1 MGMFDALNVSATG
14 LSAER
19 TRMDVVANNL
29 ANAQTTRGANGQP
42 FRRQEV
48 VLQAQSQSFASVLS
62 RSVGELAQP
71 TKGAPTG
78 VKVVE
83 VAEDPTPNRRIYDPG
98 HPDADANGYISL
110 PNVNPVTEMVDLI
123 ASSRSYEANATAMQ
137 TAKQMFSKTVDLMRS

>member
-1 MGMFDALNVSATG
+1 MGMFDALNVSASG

-48 VLQAQSQSFASVLS
+48 VMQAESQSFASVLS
-62 RSVGELAQP
+62 RNVGTMTEP
-71 TKGAPTG
+71 KGAPRG

-123 ASSRSYEANATAMQ
+123 ASSRAYEANATAMQ
-137 TAKQMFSKTVDLMRS
+137 TAKQMFTKTVDLLRG